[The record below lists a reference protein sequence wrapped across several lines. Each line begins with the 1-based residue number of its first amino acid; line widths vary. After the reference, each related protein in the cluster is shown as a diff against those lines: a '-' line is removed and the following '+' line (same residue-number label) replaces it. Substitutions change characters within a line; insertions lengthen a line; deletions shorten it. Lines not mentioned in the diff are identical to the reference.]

1 MPTFAKKTPL
11 VAALLC
17 TAALGTCSTLAGPAS
32 AAESA
37 AAEAGATAAPN
48 DTVGTPSTP
57 SLQEGIALATWF
69 GPGLFGRHTACGQL
83 LTKQLLG
90 VANRTLP
97 CGTLVD
103 FSYRGRQVTV
113 PVVDRGPYSSIG
125 ADWDLTQ
132 DAARLLKMSG
142 TAKVDA
148 KVVGH
153 MVNSPKLG
161 QPAGHSSSHAETPA
175 PAVSS
180 PTGGIEAG

>member
-1 MPTFAKKTPL
+1 MLDFAKKTPL

-17 TAALGTCSTLAGPAS
+17 IAALPTCSALAGSAS
-32 AAESA
+32 AAESTA
-37 AAEAGATAAPN
+37 PATGATAAPS
-48 DTVGTPSTP
+48 GGASAPSTP
-57 SLQEGIALATWF
+57 SIQEGIALATWF

-83 LTKQLLG
+83 LTKQLVG

-103 FSYRGRQVTV
+103 FSYRGHEVTV

-132 DAARLLKMSG
+132 SAARLLKMGG
-142 TAKVDA
+142 TAKVEA
-148 KVVGH
+148 TIVGH
-153 MVNSPKLG
+153 AVNSPELG
-161 QPAGHSSSHAETPA
+161 QPAGHSSSHAPKPT

-180 PTGGIEAG
+180 PTGGVEAG